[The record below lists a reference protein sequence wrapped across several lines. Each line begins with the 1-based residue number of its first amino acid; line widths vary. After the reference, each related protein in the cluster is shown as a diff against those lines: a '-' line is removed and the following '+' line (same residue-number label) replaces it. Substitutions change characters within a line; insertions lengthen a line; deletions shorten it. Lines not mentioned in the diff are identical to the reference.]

1 MIEIQQTTSE
11 RAMLIALQ
19 TRNLNREL
27 VEEHLAE
34 LEELSDTAGADTIF
48 KILQTKSSID
58 PAFYIGKGK
67 AEELA
72 QLVELNDIDLAIF
85 DDDLT
90 PVQVRNLERLFN
102 RKIIDR
108 SGLILDIFALRAK
121 TKEAKTQ
128 VELAQL
134 EYMLPR
140 LTRAWT
146 HLSKQYGGIGTKGPG
161 ETQIETDRRMI
172 RTRISHLKE
181 KLLSIESQRETQS
194 KGRKDFVRISIAGY
208 TNAGKST
215 LFNLLTK
222 ADVFAEDKLFATLD
236 STTRSVNFSQL
247 ASAKSYDESGKEKI
261 LISDTVGFIRK
272 LPAHLVASFKSTL
285 NEVRDSDIILHIID
299 FSHPYYEDHLKV
311 VEETLKDY
319 GSSEKREIKV
329 FNKVDLIKDKS
340 KIEFVRNTYP
350 DSVLISAQKGIN
362 ISSLVNRIE
371 NIIKESF
378 VEEEIELGIEQT
390 KLASQIHDLA
400 EVTSVK
406 YNHDTVLF
414 KYKVNKEN
422 SEKIKKLFKKFS
434 TDKV

>member
-1 MIEIQQTTSE
+1 MIEITRKIKE
-11 RAMLIALQ
+11 RAMLVALQ
-19 TRNLNREL
+19 TRHITREL
-27 VEEHLAE
+27 AEEHLSE
-34 LEELSDTAGADTIF
+34 LEELADTAGADSIF
-48 KILQTKSSID
+48 KIIQAKSTTD

-72 QLVELNDIDLAIF
+72 QLIELNDIDLAIF

-181 KLLSIESQRETQS
+181 KLKEIESQRQTQS

-236 STTRSVNFSQL
+236 STTRNVNLNTL
-247 ASAKSYDESGKEKI
+247 ASATPSGGAGKDKI

-285 NEVRDSDIILHIID
+285 NEVRESDIILHMID
-299 FSHPYYEDHLKV
+299 LSHPYYEDHLKV
-311 VEETLKDY
+311 VDETLLEF
-319 GSSEKREIKV
+319 GSAHKKEIKV
-329 FNKVDLIKDKS
+329 FNKVDSVEDKS
-340 KIEFVRNTYP
+340 KIEFVRNHYP
-350 DSVLISAQKGIN
+350 GSVIISAQKGIN
-362 ISSLVNRIE
+362 ISSLIKSIE
-371 NIIKESF
+371 GTIKDSF
-378 VEEEIELGIEQT
+378 VEEELTIGIEQT

-400 EVTSVK
+400 EVISVK

-414 KYKVNKEN
+414 KFRANKEN
-422 SEKIKKLFKKFS
+422 SKKIKKLLENYK
-434 TDKV
+434 

>member
-1 MIEIQQTTSE
+1 LIEIQHKTRE

-19 TRNLNREL
+19 TRNHSREV

-34 LEELSDTAGADTIF
+34 LEELSDTAGAETIF
-48 KILQTKSSID
+48 KIIQTKGGID

-72 QLVELNDIDLAIF
+72 QLIELNDIDLAIF

-90 PVQVRNLERLFN
+90 PVQVRNLEKLFN

-134 EYMLPR
+134 EYLLPR

-181 KLLSIESQRETQS
+181 KLKSIESQRETQS
-194 KGRKDFVRISIAGY
+194 KGRKDFIRISIAGY

-236 STTRSVNFSQL
+236 STTRSLHFN
-247 ASAKSYDESGKEKI
+247 GKEKI

-299 FSHPYYEDHLKV
+299 FTHAYYEDHLKV
-311 VEETLKDY
+311 VEDTLKGY
-319 GSSEKREIKV
+319 GSAEKKEIKV
-329 FNKVDLIKDKS
+329 FNKVDLIRDKS
-340 KIEFVRNTYP
+340 KIEYVRNHYP
-350 DSVLISAQKGIN
+350 GSVIISAQKGIN
-362 ISSLVNRIE
+362 ISSLIRTIE
-371 NIIKESF
+371 EFVEQSF
-378 VEEEIELGIEQT
+378 IEEEITLGIEQT
-390 KLASQIHDLA
+390 KLASRIHELA
-400 EVTSVK
+400 EVTSIK
-406 YNHDTVLF
+406 YDHDTVLF
-414 KYKVNKEN
+414 KYKTNKEN
-422 SEKIKKLFKKFS
+422 SDKIKKLFSKA
-434 TDKV
+434 